1 MRKLSLTR
9 QAANSKNIKIRKA
22 DNIMKTGRITAK
34 LRDAVPVCLMVE
46 GKEVKRYKN
55 IELPDSIK
63 EVELLDFH
71 FNVPAD
77 GKITFE
83 IHYASD
89 VLPETFPEPRAKVT
103 RAEKAAAK
111 AQKKAAQEE
120 AADTPAPEETA
131 LAIIP
136 EEPQIMKTAEPEE
149 NTAEPETAEDTPE
162 QATKSPE
169 PARETEANKEAST
182 MEISYNVT
190 GPRRKE
196 LATAVGNFIG
206 TAPVYQKAPTYAFA
220 IGSYIIPRSLS
231 GKSSRSTTQE

>member
-77 GKITFE
+77 GI
-83 IHYASD
+83 
-89 VLPETFPEPRAKVT
+89 
-103 RAEKAAAK
+103 
-111 AQKKAAQEE
+111 
-120 AADTPAPEETA
+120 
-131 LAIIP
+131 
-136 EEPQIMKTAEPEE
+136 
-149 NTAEPETAEDTPE
+149 
-162 QATKSPE
+162 
-169 PARETEANKEAST
+169 
-182 MEISYNVT
+182 
-190 GPRRKE
+190 
-196 LATAVGNFIG
+196 
-206 TAPVYQKAPTYAFA
+206 
-220 IGSYIIPRSLS
+220 
-231 GKSSRSTTQE
+231 